1 MSIETIIFALLL
13 GTIVVLLLWI
23 IRLEFKINRLLGGQN
38 KDNLQVLLLELHGKI
53 KDTDQVNEAIKKH
66 LLNMEDRLRKSVQ
79 HVKTIRFNPFRQDG
93 GNHSF
98 ATAFLDEYG
107 NGTIISSLYTREK
120 VTLYAK
126 PVTNRQSEFEL
137 TEEEKAALV
146 R

>member
-1 MSIETIIFALLL
+1 MDALIFYLLL
-13 GTIVVLLLWI
+13 ATIAVLLGWI
-23 IRLEFKINRLLGGQN
+23 VRLELKINRLLGGQDKN
-38 KDNLQVLLLELHGKI
+38 NLKVLLLELHGKL
-53 KDTDQVNEAIKKH
+53 KDTDSVNEAIKRH

-98 ATAFLDEYG
+98 TTAFLDERG
-107 NGTIISSLYTREK
+107 NGTVISSLYTREK

-126 PVTNRQSEFEL
+126 PITNYQSEFEL
-137 TEEEKAALV
+137 TEEERASLA